1 MKIKRTKSE
10 QVWNVLWR
18 IFETVAILT
27 ANCCLIFFI
36 VQKCFAIDVKLA
48 NGETMSVELIQYWKW
63 IKVWRWWYSMLL
75 YTGIIAGALIS
86 LWLIGILYRHDHDKR
101 KEKIEDQREQ
111 QRQTKEDEREKA
123 RQLAEDKRMKELAK
137 ILKEYK

>member
-1 MKIKRTKSE
+1 
-10 QVWNVLWR
+10 
-18 IFETVAILT
+18 
-27 ANCCLIFFI
+27 
-36 VQKCFAIDVKLA
+36 
-48 NGETMSVELIQYWKW
+48 
-63 IKVWRWWYSMLL
+63 MLL

-123 RQLAEDKRMKELAK
+123 RQIAEDKRMKELAK

>member
-1 MKIKRTKSE
+1 MKTKRTRKE
-10 QVWNVLWR
+10 LVFHWLWR
-18 IFETVAILT
+18 VFEATLILVV
-27 ANCCLIFFI
+27 NCCLIFFI
-36 VQKCFAIDVKLA
+36 VQKCFAIDVELA
-48 NGETMSVELIQYWKW
+48 NGKTMSVELIQYWKW

-75 YTGIIAGALIS
+75 YFGIIAGVLVS
-86 LWLIGILYRHDHDKR
+86 LWLISFLYKVDKDKR
-101 KEKIEDQREQ
+101 DIKREDEREK